1 MIEVI
6 KDLKSIIRRYMTYLE
21 LGKND
26 YKLNDKELET
36 LKKTIRYLELIYDL
50 SKQDIDK
57 GDNNEK

>member
-50 SKQDIDK
+50 SKQYINK
-57 GDNNEK
+57 GDKE